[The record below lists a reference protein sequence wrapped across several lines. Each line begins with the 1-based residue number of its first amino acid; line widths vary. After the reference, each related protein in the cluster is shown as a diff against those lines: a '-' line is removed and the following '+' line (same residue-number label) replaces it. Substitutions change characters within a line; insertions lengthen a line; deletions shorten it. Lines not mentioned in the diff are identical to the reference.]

1 MQITLR
7 NNTTNY
13 TRYYDDVEVVDSNPL
28 HQIIKLDATE
38 LIDGEYTLTLFNNS
52 NQVIVTEL
60 LVIGKNKI
68 KEYKT
73 KKNYIYYAKK

>member
-1 MQITLR
+1 MQITLK

-13 TRYYDDVEVVDSNPL
+13 TKYYEDVIIKDNNPL
-28 HQIIKLDATE
+28 HQIIELDTTG
-38 LIDGEYTLTLFNNS
+38 LIDGEYTLTLYDDS
-52 NQVIVTEL
+52 NKILITEL

-73 KKNYIYYAKK
+73 NKNYTYYARK